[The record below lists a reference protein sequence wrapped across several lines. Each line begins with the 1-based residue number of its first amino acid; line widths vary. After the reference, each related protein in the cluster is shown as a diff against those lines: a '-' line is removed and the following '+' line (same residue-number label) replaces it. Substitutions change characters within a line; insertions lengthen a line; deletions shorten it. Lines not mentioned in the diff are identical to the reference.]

1 MEEKK
6 FEAVLTLIVPHI
18 IRLIMEKY
26 SYDEITASK
35 EFYVSKVYSLL
46 EQEETKLWHFSPLT
60 LFSMFAEEKS
70 TGNFIIPEET

>member
-18 IRLIMEKY
+18 IRLIMKKY

-60 LFSMFAEEKS
+60 L
-70 TGNFIIPEET
+70 